1 MKVSLPYIHE
11 YRDRHGKVRRYYR
24 RPGQARIPLYGE
36 PGSPEFIAAYQAACS
51 GHRIER
57 PPIGITRSTPGS
69 VSAAL
74 AAYYQD
80 AAFLA
85 LASST
90 RKMRRQILE
99 RFRAGDGDKPIGLMR
114 REHIAQRL
122 GKMKPFAARNWLKA
136 IRGLMQFA
144 VATGL
149 CQADPTTDFKPA
161 KVRAGTIHT
170 WTEDEIAAYEHAFAV
185 GTRPL
190 LAMALLLYTA
200 ARRGDAV
207 RLGNQHVRAGRL
219 YYRQQKTGRQLEI
232 PIHHRLGEIL
242 AATPSGHLTF
252 LVTPQGTPYTA
263 AGFGNAMR
271 RWCDEAGLPQCSAH
285 GLRKAQA
292 RRLAEA
298 GCSAHEI
305 ASITGHKTL
314 AEVQRYADA
323 ADQARLADAAISR
336 TSEAN
341 RTDTQWLTSRKPL
354 NSQRTK

>member
-1 MKVSLPYIHE
+1 MNVSLPYIHE
-11 YRDRHGKVRRYYR
+11 YRDRHRKVRRYYR
-24 RPGQARIPLYGE
+24 RSGQERIPLHGE
-36 PGSPEFIAAYQAACS
+36 PGSPEFVAAYQAACS

-57 PPIGITRSTPGS
+57 PPIGAARSIPGS
-69 VSAAL
+69 VSAAI

-80 AAFLA
+80 GTFLS
-85 LASST
+85 LGTGT
-90 RKMRRQILE
+90 RNMRRQILE
-99 RFRAGDGDKPIGLMR
+99 RFRSADGDKPLGLMR

-122 GKMKPFAARNWLKA
+122 GKLKPFAARNWLKA

-149 CQADPTTDFKPA
+149 CPFDPTTDFKPA

-170 WTEDEIAAYEHAFAV
+170 WTEDEIALFEAAHPVASRA
-185 GTRPL
+185 R
-190 LAMALLLYTA
+190 LAMALLLFTA

-207 RLGNQHVRAGRL
+207 KLGHQHIRAGRL
-219 YYRQQKTGRQLEI
+219 SYRQQKTGRALTI
-232 PIHHRLGEIL
+232 PLHPDFTATL
-242 AATPSGHLTF
+242 AATPTGHLTF
-252 LVTPQGTPYTA
+252 LVTPQGAPYTP

-271 RWCDEAGLPQCSAH
+271 KWCDEAGLPQCSAH

-323 ADQARLADAAISR
+323 ADQVRLADAAV
-336 TSEAN
+336 AN
-341 RTDTQWLTSRKPL
+341 LSDARWLTSSKSLTGNR
-354 NSQRTK
+354 R